1 MTRIAVVGAQ
11 GMLGRDIVGRLAP
24 EYDVVGLSRAQ
35 LDITHAQS
43 VNALITGFDVVVNAA
58 AYTAVDDAE
67 THRKEAF
74 AINAHGAQNLAS
86 RCRDANT
93 RLIHVSTDYVFDGT
107 ETVPYAEDAP
117 TNPQSVYGASKLAGE
132 EAVMAENPDA
142 SLIVR
147 TSWLY
152 GLHGTSFPRS
162 ILQAG
167 LSRDYLD
174 VVNDQ
179 WGQPTWT
186 VDVAEMIAQLVNADI
201 RTGIFHATNA
211 GAATWHAFATAL
223 FELAGWETARVRET
237 TSTAFTRPAARPA
250 WSVLGHAGWTD
261 RGLAAPRPWEEALTE
276 AWATGLSQFTVTKQ
290 SA

>member
-11 GMLGRDIVGRLAP
+11 GMLGRDLVERLAK
-24 EYDVVGLSRAQ
+24 EYDVVGLSRSQ
-35 LDITHAQS
+35 LNITDAQS
-43 VNALITGFDVVVNAA
+43 VKAVITGFDVVVNAA

-67 THRKEAF
+67 THSEEAF
-74 AINAHGAQNLAS
+74 AINAHGAQNLAT
-86 RCRDANT
+86 RCRIANT

-132 EAVMAENPDA
+132 EAVMAENPDS

-152 GLHGTSFPRS
+152 GLHGISFPRS

-167 LSRDYLD
+167 LTRDYLD

-186 VDVAEMIAQLVNADI
+186 VDVAEMIAQLVKAEI
-201 RTGIFHATNA
+201 GAGVFHATNA
-211 GAATWHAFATAL
+211 GATTWHAFATAL
-223 FELAGWETARVRET
+223 FDLAGWETARVRET
-237 TSTAFTRPAARPA
+237 TSAAFTRPAARPA
-250 WSVLGHAGWTD
+250 WSVLGHDGWTD
-261 RGLAAPRPWEEALTE
+261 RGLPTPRPWEDALTE
-276 AWATGLSQFTVTKQ
+276 AWTAGLSQFAIAEP